1 MNEKRDCIVDGREIE
16 IISIEDILQK
26 ISRSIANLTD
36 EQKIIMKLNL
46 LQYEYEKLTD
56 VINCLPKI
64 QKELYKLRDDILR
77 ELKIAEDD
85 VKKITVMKKQ

>member
-1 MNEKRDCIVDGREIE
+1 MSCQIDGHEIE
-16 IISIEDILQK
+16 IVTIEDILQK
-26 ISRSIANLTD
+26 ISRSTANLTD

-64 QKELYKLRDDILR
+64 QKELYKLRDDISR
-77 ELKIAEDD
+77 ELKIAEADI
-85 VKKITVMKKQ
+85 KKITVMKK

>member
-1 MNEKRDCIVDGREIE
+1 MKKIRDCTVDGHKVE
-16 IISIEDILQK
+16 IISIEEILQK

-46 LQYEYEKLTD
+46 LQYEYERLTD

-64 QKELYKLRDDILR
+64 QKELYKLRDDISR
-77 ELKIAEDD
+77 ELKIAEAD
-85 VKKITVMKKQ
+85 VKKITVMKK

>member
-1 MNEKRDCIVDGREIE
+1 MTCLIDGHEIDMVT
-16 IISIEDILQK
+16 IEDILQK
-26 ISRSIANLTD
+26 ISRSTANLTD

-85 VKKITVMKKQ
+85 VKRITVMK

>member
-1 MNEKRDCIVDGREIE
+1 MTCLIDGHEIE
-16 IISIEDILQK
+16 IVTIEDILQK
-26 ISRSIANLTD
+26 ISRSTANLTD
-36 EQKIIMKLNL
+36 EQKIIMKANL

-56 VINCLPKI
+56 VINCFPKI

-85 VKKITVMKKQ
+85 VKKITVMK

>member
-56 VINCLPKI
+56 VINCLPKM
-64 QKELYKLRDDILR
+64 QKELYKLRDDISR
-77 ELKIAEDD
+77 ELKIAEAD
-85 VKKITVMKKQ
+85 VKKITVMK

>member
-1 MNEKRDCIVDGREIE
+1 MNEKRDCKVDGREIE

-26 ISRSIANLTD
+26 ISRSTANLTD

-46 LQYEYEKLTD
+46 LQYEYERLTD

-85 VKKITVMKKQ
+85 VKRITVMK

>member
-1 MNEKRDCIVDGREIE
+1 MKKIRDCTVDGHKVE
-16 IISIEDILQK
+16 IISIEEILQK

-85 VKKITVMKKQ
+85 VKKITVMK

>member
-1 MNEKRDCIVDGREIE
+1 MTCLIDGHEIE
-16 IISIEDILQK
+16 IVTIEDILQK
-26 ISRSIANLTD
+26 ISRSTANLTD

-85 VKKITVMKKQ
+85 VKRITVMK

>member
-1 MNEKRDCIVDGREIE
+1 MNEKKDCIVDGREIE

-56 VINCLPKI
+56 VINCFPKI

-85 VKKITVMKKQ
+85 VKKITVMK

>member
-1 MNEKRDCIVDGREIE
+1 MTCLIDGHEIE
-16 IISIEDILQK
+16 IVTIEDILQK
-26 ISRSIANLTD
+26 ISRSTANLTD

-77 ELKIAEDD
+77 ELKIAEAD
-85 VKKITVMKKQ
+85 VKKITVMK

>member
-26 ISRSIANLTD
+26 ISRSTANLTD

-85 VKKITVMKKQ
+85 VKKITVMK

>member
-1 MNEKRDCIVDGREIE
+1 MTCLIDGHEIDMVT
-16 IISIEDILQK
+16 IEDILQK
-26 ISRSIANLTD
+26 ISRSTANLTD

-85 VKKITVMKKQ
+85 VKKITVMK

>member
-1 MNEKRDCIVDGREIE
+1 MTCQIDGHEIE
-16 IISIEDILQK
+16 IITIEDILQK
-26 ISRSIANLTD
+26 ISKSTANLTE

-46 LQYEYEKLTD
+46 LEYEYEKLTD

-64 QKELYKLRDDILR
+64 QKKLYKLRDDILR

-85 VKKITVMKKQ
+85 VKKITVMK

>member
-1 MNEKRDCIVDGREIE
+1 MNEKRECMVDGREIE

-85 VKKITVMKKQ
+85 VKKITVMK

>member
-1 MNEKRDCIVDGREIE
+1 MTCLIDGHEIE
-16 IISIEDILQK
+16 IVTIEDILQK
-26 ISRSIANLTD
+26 ISRSTANLTD

-64 QKELYKLRDDILR
+64 QKELYKLRDDMLR

-85 VKKITVMKKQ
+85 VKKITVMK

>member
-1 MNEKRDCIVDGREIE
+1 
-16 IISIEDILQK
+16 
-26 ISRSIANLTD
+26 
-36 EQKIIMKLNL
+36 MKLNL

-85 VKKITVMKKQ
+85 VKKITVMK

>member
-1 MNEKRDCIVDGREIE
+1 MKKIRDCTVDGHKVE
-16 IISIEDILQK
+16 IISIEEILQK

-85 VKKITVMKKQ
+85 LKKITVMK

>member
-1 MNEKRDCIVDGREIE
+1 MTCLIDGHEIE
-16 IISIEDILQK
+16 IVTIEDILQK
-26 ISRSIANLTD
+26 ISRSTANLTD
-36 EQKIIMKLNL
+36 EQKIIMKANL

-56 VINCLPKI
+56 VINCFPKI

-85 VKKITVMKKQ
+85 VKRITVMK

>member
-1 MNEKRDCIVDGREIE
+1 MTCLIDGHEIDMVT
-16 IISIEDILQK
+16 IEDILQK
-26 ISRSIANLTD
+26 ISRSTANLTD
-36 EQKIIMKLNL
+36 EQKIIMKANL

-85 VKKITVMKKQ
+85 VKKITVMK

>member
-1 MNEKRDCIVDGREIE
+1 MTCLIDGHEIDMVT
-16 IISIEDILQK
+16 IEDILQK
-26 ISRSIANLTD
+26 ISRSTANLTD

-85 VKKITVMKKQ
+85 LKKITVMK

>member
-1 MNEKRDCIVDGREIE
+1 MNEKKRDCIVDGREIE

-56 VINCLPKI
+56 VINCFPKI

-85 VKKITVMKKQ
+85 VKKITVMK

>member
-1 MNEKRDCIVDGREIE
+1 MSCQIDGHEIE
-16 IISIEDILQK
+16 IVTIEDILQK
-26 ISRSIANLTD
+26 ISRSTANLTD

-64 QKELYKLRDDILR
+64 QKELYKLRDDISR
-77 ELKIAEDD
+77 ELKIAEAD
-85 VKKITVMKKQ
+85 VKKITVMKK

>member
-1 MNEKRDCIVDGREIE
+1 MTCLIDGHEIE
-16 IISIEDILQK
+16 IVTIEDILQK
-26 ISRSIANLTD
+26 ISRSTANLTD

-85 VKKITVMKKQ
+85 VKKITVMK

>member
-1 MNEKRDCIVDGREIE
+1 MTCQIDGHEIE
-16 IISIEDILQK
+16 IITIEDILQK
-26 ISRSIANLTD
+26 ISKSTANLTE

-46 LQYEYEKLTD
+46 LEYEYEKLTD

-64 QKELYKLRDDILR
+64 QKKLYKLRDDILR

-85 VKKITVMKKQ
+85 VKKITVMR